1 MSKIEENS
9 DNIYKCPCGSGKEPQ
24 DCCFKDLSGPPKAP
38 RFPLKNQD
46 LIISDFSKYS
56 QIELIS
62 ALAGLQIYSKNHSYI
77 PRLTTACQI
86 ASSIKKSGTKPVKL
100 DNLRQ
105 LFDDYFPAK
114 GEISKREDPPEDL
127 FTENIDF
134 INGNNIVYSGI
145 SPDGGHILRILLHS
159 AFSDR
164 DSFSD
169 QSINEVIPPI
179 LALLLLSNEVA
190 VRSGHDRYSS
200 SDVQLWGPIKIPG
213 NEELVRLQKAVIFSP
228 EDLYQLFSPY
238 GFDIGVLDRFIIRIG
253 SSDFLKGRIHE
264 NPLYS
269 QPIVKIQDKIILV
282 VPAAIVGILRHFIFT
297 QAKKHKKIRQLA
309 STISKSYWFS
319 AQTALDL
326 LGFKPSDIELPPLE
340 NMVGFNEGIYSIDS
354 DKVAYVHMV
363 TDVAESYKEIYPLR
377 WLFEKNRMNKIN
389 RRYEEVISRLF
400 ERNDPRCKFIFFIAV
415 LGGIGRSISIEYSPE
430 PGNVRACVLTSE
442 NLEILSRIGD
452 CDALKL
458 WKFVGH
464 FTEVSSYHRIGSF
477 SVLDMYE
484 FYLRSH
490 VPRDV
495 WQEPGPATILISA
508 GTGQRL
514 RIKAAINTDIHAI
527 RSENPPA
534 WISSMRHSMN
544 PSEPI
549 FVPEGTLIHP
559 SGFVVEQ
566 YPQPIWINIWA
577 VSGKIYEGD
586 YPFYY
591 QFMEVCSFWIWKMTD
606 SLKVHLVPLG
616 PEPIHI
622 MIGYEKFDENG
633 CIDPEVHESGLRRP
647 SISID
652 SKKRT
657 IFLII
662 NGTMHEAINEG
673 TNRGERCLVDTI
685 LLALGKLLESNSFSN
700 TLEENERAQ
709 IVDRYIPFGTTR
721 KLYSIKSSEDPALD
735 PRWVPTVRLLEEH
748 DLKEQFNG
756 YKREMEEFREQSG
769 IASLNEKNIS
779 DLYNFCVDIHF
790 ARLKNLISEY
800 SWVSLLSITISQ
812 HEALIRFLAL
822 RDHEAT
828 WNLNLYYDLETQVR
842 HYLSER
848 ELWDN
853 SSSAVRNLIEI
864 ISAEPPNGTKQ
875 VSLTDFDTLLACSH
889 MLIHNGTL
897 SDSARFGLFNKLPNR
912 IEEDN
917 PDSPAKTAQDYVEK
931 FYEEKCREA
940 IEAAHERFTIIPEPK
955 SSDKI
960 ITDEDFDQELQK
972 AFKSEFGLD
981 LSRIIRFFAFVID
994 LGLELETA
1002 SPHLPLSE
1010 FRARAKAFLKWAD
1023 GDIDNAIQRFSLTP
1037 RQKYEVPPN
1046 GFTQRDIF
1054 PWHYNRRISY
1064 IARPLIIG
1072 PEPIDDPLI
1081 FWGPRHVNES
1091 WRILTRSVYSGR
1103 YRVDDK
1109 TAPEMVAFISR
1120 IQNEFAKD
1128 FEREVATWIK
1138 QNTPWIVY
1146 PSEPIAPNGKLRS
1159 DENLGDIDVLAIDPM
1174 DKKIYSIECKMI
1186 NFGRNPREVL
1196 TEIQKF
1202 LGETD
1207 NDKKSMKRHL
1217 KRDTWLKSHVDVICS
1232 AYDLPPGDYSVIS
1245 LFVASEELVTGY
1257 IRETPLPIIAFSRL
1271 KREGPGFF
1279 KTP

>member
-1 MSKIEENS
+1 MSKIEQSS
-9 DNIYKCPCGSGKEPQ
+9 DNIYRCPCGSGKEPQ
-24 DCCFKDLSGPPKAP
+24 DCCFKGLSGPPKAP
-38 RFPLKNQD
+38 RFPLKNQN
-46 LIISDFSKYS
+46 LIISDFSKYN

-62 ALAGLQIYSKNHSYI
+62 AIAGLQIYSKNHSYI
-77 PRLTTACQI
+77 PRLTTACQF
-86 ASSIKKSGTKPVKL
+86 ACSIKKSGTKTVKL

-105 LFDDYFPAK
+105 LFDEYFPAK
-114 GEISKREDPPEDL
+114 GEISMREDPPEDL

-145 SPDGGHILRILLHS
+145 SHDGSHILKILLHS

-164 DSFSD
+164 DMFSD
-169 QSINEVIPPI
+169 QSINEIIPTV

-190 VRSGHDRYSS
+190 VRLGHERYSS
-200 SDVQLWGPIKIPG
+200 SDVQQWGPIKIPD
-213 NEELVRLQKAVIFSP
+213 NEELARLQKAVIFSP
-228 EDLYQLFSPY
+228 GDLQRLFSPY
-238 GFDIGVLDRFIIRIG
+238 GFDARVLDRFTIRIG

-269 QPIVKIQDKIILV
+269 QPIVKIQEQIILA

-297 QAKKHKKIRQLA
+297 QAKNHKKIRQLA
-309 STISKSYWFS
+309 SAISKSYWFS
-319 AQTALDL
+319 AQTSLEL
-326 LGFKPSDIELPPLE
+326 LGFEPSEIGLPPLE
-340 NMVGFNEGIYSIDS
+340 KMVGFNEGIYSIDS

-363 TDVAESYKEIYPLR
+363 TDVAESYQEIYPLR
-377 WLFEKNRMNKIN
+377 RFFEKSRMNKIN
-389 RRYEEVISRLF
+389 HRFEEVISKLF
-400 ERNDPRCKFIFFIAV
+400 ERNDPRCQFIFFISI
-415 LGGIGRSISIEYSPE
+415 LGGIGRSISVEYSTE
-430 PGNVRACVLTSE
+430 PKNVRACGLTSE
-442 NLEILSRIGD
+442 NLELFSRID
-452 CDALKL
+452 NCDALKL

-490 VPRDV
+490 VPRDI
-495 WQEPGPATILISA
+495 WQEPGPSTIIISA

-514 RIKAAINTDIHAI
+514 RIEAAKNTDIHAI
-527 RSENPPA
+527 MSGNPPS

-549 FVPEGTLIHP
+549 FVPEGTLMRP
-559 SGFVVEQ
+559 FRFVVEQ
-566 YPQPIWINIWA
+566 YSQPIWIDTWA
-577 VSGKIYEGD
+577 VSGKIYDGD

-591 QFMEVCSFWIWKMTD
+591 QFIEVCSFWIWKMTD
-606 SLKVHLVPLG
+606 SLRIHLIPLM
-616 PEPIHI
+616 PRPIHI

-633 CIDPEVHESGLRRP
+633 CIDPNVNESGLRRP

-652 SKKRT
+652 SEKRT
-657 IFLII
+657 IFLTI
-662 NGTMHEAINEG
+662 NGTIREAIDEG
-673 TNRGERCLVDTI
+673 TNLGERCLVDTI
-685 LLALGKLLESNSFSN
+685 LLALGKLLENNSLPN
-700 TLEENERAQ
+700 TLEKNERAR

-721 KLYSIKSSEDPALD
+721 KLYSIHSSEDPALD
-735 PRWVPTVRLLEEH
+735 PRWVPKVRLLEDH
-748 DLKEQFNG
+748 DLKEQLNG
-756 YKREMEEFREQSG
+756 YKKEMEKFRESSG
-769 IASLNEKNIS
+769 ITSLNESNIK
-779 DLYNFCVDIHF
+779 DLYNFFVDIHF

-800 SWVSLLSITISQ
+800 SWISLLSFSISQ
-812 HEALIRFLAL
+812 HEAILRFLAL

-828 WNLNLYYDLETQVR
+828 WNLNLYYDLETTLR
-842 HYLSER
+842 HYLSSR

-864 ISAEPPNGTKQ
+864 ISAEPPHGTKQ
-875 VSLTDFDTLLACSH
+875 VSLTDFDILMACSH

-897 SDSARFGLFNKLPNR
+897 SDSARFGLFHKLPNR
-912 IEEDN
+912 KVEDN
-917 PDSPAKTAQDYVEK
+917 LDSLEKTAQDYVNK
-931 FYEEKCREA
+931 FYEEKYREGL
-940 IEAAHERFTIIPEPK
+940 EAAHGKFTVIPKPK
-955 SSDKI
+955 STEKI
-960 ITDEDFDQELQK
+960 ITDEDFDRELQK
-972 AFKSEFGLD
+972 AFKAEFGLD

-994 LGLELETA
+994 LGFELETA

-1010 FRARAKAFLKWAD
+1010 FRARAKSFLNWAD
-1023 GDIDNAIQRFSLTP
+1023 EDIDNAIQRFSLTP
-1037 RQKYEVPPN
+1037 RQKYEVPPE
-1046 GFTQRDIF
+1046 GFTQREIF

-1064 IARPLIIG
+1064 IARPLIIS
-1072 PEPIDDPLI
+1072 PEPIDDPFI

-1109 TAPEMVAFISR
+1109 TAPEMMTFISR

-1146 PSEPIAPNGKLRS
+1146 PSEPIAPNRKLKS
-1159 DENLGDIDVLAIDPM
+1159 DENLGDIDVLAIDTV

-1202 LGETD
+1202 LGESED
-1207 NDKKSMKRHL
+1207 DKKSMKRHL
-1217 KRDTWLKSHVDVICS
+1217 ERDAWLKSHINVICS
-1232 AYDLPPGDYSVIS
+1232 AFDLPLGNYSVKS
-1245 LFVASEELVTGY
+1245 LFIVSEELVTGY
-1257 IRETPLPIIAFSRL
+1257 IRETRLPIIAFSKV
-1271 KREGPGFF
+1271 KRDGPEILI
-1279 KTP
+1279 